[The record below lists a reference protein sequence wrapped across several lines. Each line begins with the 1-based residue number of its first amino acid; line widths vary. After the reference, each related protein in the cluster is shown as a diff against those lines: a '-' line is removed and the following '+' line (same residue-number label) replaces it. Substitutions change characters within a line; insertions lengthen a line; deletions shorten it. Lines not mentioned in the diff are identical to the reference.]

1 MVETISQTRARFDRE
16 LIELRDNILRISHMA
31 DTAVDRAIQALKDQD
46 VDLARQV
53 IADDKAIND
62 LRYQIE
68 ADCYRLLALQ
78 QPTAR
83 DLRSVVTAI
92 HIVVELERI
101 GDHAESIAK
110 LAIEQANEPLLKPLI
125 DIPRMAATAREMIHD
140 GLNAYMN
147 RDEAQARRTVERD
160 HEVDQLEA
168 QIYRELLTFMLQDPR
183 NITRATQLLWV
194 AHHLER
200 IGDRATNICER
211 AIFMVTGEIQELNAS
226 RESDKLSEKEADES
240 R

>member
-1 MVETISQTRARFDRE
+1 MVDTISQTRATLDRE
-16 LIELRDNILRISHMA
+16 LIKLRDNILRISHMA
-31 DTAVDRAIQALKDQD
+31 DTAIERAIQALKDQD
-46 VDLARQV
+46 VELARQV
-53 IADDKAIND
+53 IADDKAINT

-68 ADCYRLLALQ
+68 TDCYRLLALQ

-101 GDHAESIAK
+101 GDHAESIAT
-110 LAIEQANEPLLKPLI
+110 LATEQAKEPLLKPLI
-125 DIPRMAATAREMIHD
+125 DVPRMAATAREMIHD
-140 GLNAYMN
+140 GLNAYMS
-147 RDEAQARRTVERD
+147 RDEALARRTVERD

-183 NITRATQLLWV
+183 NITRATQLLWI

-211 AIFMVTGEIQELNAS
+211 VIFMVTGEIEELNVTHE
-226 RESDKLSEKEADES
+226 RNTPGDDKA